1 MEIGR
6 PYSIHAFNRTEEEGH
21 VQQGY
26 NNLNLIDLT
35 QEELYT
41 MGLPVILDD
50 DEL

>member
-6 PYSIHAFNRTEEEGH
+6 PYSTHAFNRIEEEGQ

-35 QEELYT
+35 REGLYT
-41 MGLPVILDD
+41 MGVPVILDD

>member
-6 PYSIHAFNRTEEEGH
+6 PYSIHAFNRIEEEGH

-26 NNLNLIDLT
+26 NNLNLINLT
-35 QEELYT
+35 REELST
-41 MGLPVILDD
+41 MGVPVILDD